1 MLQSFLKAWG
11 DTENTPKKR
20 DGEQDADI
28 FKNILINFYC
38 KKFDFLGGKLV
49 VFRTL
54 KDVLAPLQ
62 DRLALAGMGCIDTGI
77 RKSEFVAKTPFL
89 FCIFELTSII

>member
-28 FKNILINFYC
+28 FKNILMNFYC
-38 KKFDFLGGKLV
+38 KKFDFFGEIGG
-49 VFRTL
+49 
-54 KDVLAPLQ
+54 LQ
-62 DRLALAGMGCIDTGI
+62 NA
-77 RKSEFVAKTPFL
+77 
-89 FCIFELTSII
+89 